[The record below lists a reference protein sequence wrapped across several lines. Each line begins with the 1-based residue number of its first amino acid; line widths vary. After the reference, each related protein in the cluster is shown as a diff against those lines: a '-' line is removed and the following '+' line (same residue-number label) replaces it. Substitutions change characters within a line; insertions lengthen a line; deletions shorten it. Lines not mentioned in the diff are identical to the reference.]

1 MVPPFPK
8 GFDMTNE
15 KNPKQKL
22 VACEVLRDYWTDKGE
37 RVRKGTGVEV
47 TAEEAMTGLE
57 NNTLKRVK

>member
-1 MVPPFPK
+1 MA
-8 GFDMTNE
+8 E
-15 KNPKQKL
+15 KKDKL
-22 VACEVLRDYWTDKGE
+22 VQCEVLRDYWTEEGE